1 MSHVVRGPRLPAVT
15 VGYAAVALVMTWPL
29 VLGLG
34 RDVPGD
40 LGDAL
45 LNMWI
50 LAWGFEALPG
60 LLTGSLSWTAFWNA
74 PMFHPEPLALA
85 LSEHLLAQ
93 VMQGAPIYWLTGNI
107 VLTYNLL
114 FLSTYILSALGT
126 YLLVRDLT
134 GDWRAGL
141 ISGLAFGFLPYRV
154 AQISH
159 LQVLS
164 TQWMPL
170 ALWGLHRFIHH
181 GSVRALAGGA
191 ASLVMLHWS
200 CGYYVLFFAP
210 CVAAFCLHELWR
222 AGNLRSLARWV
233 GLTIA
238 GGASLALTLP
248 VLMPYLDVRSTYGF
262 QRGREEIL
270 SFSANLWAL
279 ATSSRA
285 LTVWG
290 SVMQAMPMP
299 EGEGFPGITLG
310 LLGIVG
316 SVYAVWT
323 ARGPQPVAEP
333 RWRTGL
339 GWGALAWVV
348 VNAALFVGTLAL
360 GRVVFTAGPFLVK
373 ASSSG
378 RLLLQT
384 VLGLVVAAAVSPRI
398 RQRLHRV
405 AGTPAVGALLLCL
418 FCGWMALGPR
428 PMSGVLRLKDMGLYG
443 FFYDHV
449 PGFDGL
455 RVPARYIMVGGVFL
469 SILGG
474 VGASA
479 LMRGRGAGV
488 VMTLAMTGV
497 LLDGASV
504 PVERNRTWREH
515 EARPP
520 AELPSA
526 GQAPPVY
533 RYLAR
538 LPASSVVAEFPFGDK
553 AWELRYL
560 YAAALHRRTLLNG
573 YSGWFPPGYAHRVA
587 AFSQLPREP
596 EVAWQ
601 ALVDARPTHVVLHH
615 RFFAEPERAGMVADW
630 LVSHGATF
638 DRAFGDGDVIFTMPA
653 WP

>member
-1 MSHVVRGPRLPAVT
+1 MSHAARGPRLPAVSA
-15 VGYAAVALVMTWPL
+15 GYTAVALVMTWPL
-29 VLGLG
+29 ALGLG

-50 LAWGFEALPG
+50 LAWGFDALPG

-85 LSEHLLAQ
+85 MSEHLIAQ
-93 VMQGAPIYWLTGNI
+93 VMQGAPVYWLTGNI

-114 FLSTYILSALGT
+114 FLSTYILSAIGT

-141 ISGLAFGFLPYRV
+141 VSGLAFGFLPYRV

-181 GSVRALAGGA
+181 GSRRALAGGT

-200 CGYYVLFFAP
+200 CGYYILFFAP
-210 CVAAFCLHELWR
+210 CVAVFCLHELWR
-222 AGNLRSLARWV
+222 AGHLRTTQRWV
-233 GLTIA
+233 GLVAA
-238 GGASLALTLP
+238 GATSLALTLP
-248 VLMPYLDVRSTYGF
+248 VLLPYLDVRSTYGF

-279 ATSSRA
+279 ATSSQS

-290 SVMQAMPMP
+290 SVMQAMPVP
-299 EGEGFPGITLG
+299 EGEGFLGVTLT
-310 LLGIVG
+310 LLTVIG
-316 SVYAVWT
+316 SVHALWS
-323 ARGPQPVAEP
+323 APGRQPEAES
-333 RWRTGL
+333 RWRTWL
-339 GWGALAWVV
+339 GWSALAWVGA
-348 VNAALFVGTLAL
+348 NAALFALTLVL
-360 GRVVFTAGPFLVK
+360 GRVAFMAGPFLVK

-384 VLGLVVAAAVSPRI
+384 AIGLAVAAALSSRI
-398 RQRLHRV
+398 RSGVGRV
-405 AGTPAVGALLLCL
+405 VRTPAIGALLLSV
-418 FCGWMALGPR
+418 FCVWMAMGPR
-428 PMSGVLRLKDMGLYG
+428 PMSGVLRLTDMGLYG

-455 RVPARYIMVGGVFL
+455 RVPARYLMVAGLFL
-469 SILGG
+469 SIAGG
-474 VGASA
+474 VGAS
-479 LMRGRGAGV
+479 LLIRGRRADV
-488 VMTLAMTGV
+488 VLALALAGV
-497 LLDGASV
+497 LLDGASI
-504 PVERNRTWREH
+504 PIDRNRTWREH

-533 RYLAR
+533 RYLSQ
-538 LPASSVVAEFPFGDK
+538 LPTSTVVAEFPFGDK

-560 YAAALHRRTLLNG
+560 YTAVLHRRTLLNG
-573 YSGWFPPGYAHRVA
+573 YSGWFPPAYVHRVA
-587 AFSQLPREP
+587 AFAQLPLEP

-601 ALVDARPTHVVLHH
+601 ALMEARPTHVVLHQ
-615 RFFAEPERAGMVADW
+615 RYFADPARAGVIADW
-630 LVSHGATF
+630 LVSHGASF
-638 DRAFGDGDVIFTMPA
+638 DRAFGDGDVIYTMPTMR
-653 WP
+653 

>member
-1 MSHVVRGPRLPAVT
+1 MSHAARGPRLPAVAA
-15 VGYAAVALVMTWPL
+15 GYTAVALVMTWPL
-29 VLGLG
+29 ALGLG

-50 LAWGFEALPG
+50 LAWGFDALPG
-60 LLTGSLSWTAFWNA
+60 LLTGSLSWTVFWNA

-85 LSEHLLAQ
+85 MSEHLIAQ
-93 VMQGAPIYWLTGNI
+93 VMQGAPVYWLTGNI
-107 VLTYNLL
+107 VFTYNLL
-114 FLSTYILSALGT
+114 FLSTYILSAIGT

-134 GDWRAGL
+134 GDWRAGI

-181 GSVRALAGGA
+181 GSRRALAGGT

-222 AGNLRSLARWV
+222 AGHLRTLSRWV
-233 GLTIA
+233 GLMTA

-248 VLMPYLDVRSTYGF
+248 VLLPYLDVRSTYGF

-279 ATSSRA
+279 GTSSQA

-290 SVMQAMPMP
+290 SVMQAMPVP
-299 EGEGFPGITLG
+299 EGEGFLGVTLTVLALIGCGSAASSVRMLPPQAESPARLWPGRIALCW
-310 LLGIVG
+310 
-316 SVYAVWT
+316 AV
-323 ARGPQPVAEP
+323 A
-333 RWRTGL
+333 
-339 GWGALAWVV
+339 
-348 VNAALFVGTLAL
+348 NAALFAVTLAL
-360 GRVVFTAGPFLVK
+360 GRVVVMAGPPILK

-384 VLGLVVAAAVSPRI
+384 LVGLALAAALSPRI
-398 RQRLHRV
+398 RARLRHI
-405 AGTPAVGALLLCL
+405 ASTPTVGALLLCV
-418 FCGWMALGPR
+418 FCVWMAMGPR
-428 PMSGVLRLKDMGLYG
+428 PMSGVVRLNDLGLYG
-443 FFYDHV
+443 FFYDLV

-455 RVPARYIMVGGVFL
+455 RVPARYLMVAGLFL
-469 SILGG
+469 SIAGG
-474 VGASA
+474 VGASV
-479 LMRGRGAGV
+479 LMRGQRSGI
-488 VMTLAMTGV
+488 VMALAMAGV
-497 LLDGASV
+497 LLDGASI
-504 PVERNRTWREH
+504 PLDRNRTWREH
-515 EARPP
+515 EAWPP
-520 AELPSA
+520 AQLPSA
-526 GQAPPVY
+526 DEVPPVY
-533 RYLAR
+533 RYLSQ
-538 LPASSVVAEFPFGDK
+538 LPASAVVSEFPFGDK

-560 YAAALHRRTLLNG
+560 YTAVLHRRTLLNG
-573 YSGWFPPGYAHRVA
+573 YSGWFPPAYVHRVA

-596 EVAWQ
+596 ETAWQ
-601 ALVDARPTHVVLHH
+601 ALMDARPTHVVLHH
-615 RFFAEPERAGMVADW
+615 RYFAEPERAGMIADW
-630 LVSHGATF
+630 LVSHGASF
-638 DRAFGDGDVIFTMPA
+638 DRAFGDGDVIYTMP
-653 WP
+653 PVP

>member
-1 MSHVVRGPRLPAVT
+1 MSHAARGPRLPAVAA
-15 VGYAAVALVMTWPL
+15 GYTAVALVMTWPL
-29 VLGLG
+29 ALGLG
-34 RDVPGD
+34 CDVPGD

-50 LAWGFEALPG
+50 LAWGFDALPG

-85 LSEHLLAQ
+85 MSEHLIAQ

-114 FLSTYILSALGT
+114 FLSTYILSAIGT
-126 YLLVRDLT
+126 YLLVSDLT

-181 GSVRALAGGA
+181 GSRRALAGGTA
-191 ASLVMLHWS
+191 ALVMLHWS
-200 CGYYVLFFAP
+200 CGYYILFFAP

-222 AGNLRSLARWV
+222 AGHLRSLSRWL
-233 GLTIA
+233 GLMTA

-248 VLMPYLDVRSTYGF
+248 VLLPYLDVRSTYGF

-279 ATSSRA
+279 ATSSQA

-290 SVMQAMPMP
+290 SVMQAMPVP
-299 EGEGFPGITLG
+299 EGEGFLGVTLT
-310 LLGIVG
+310 LLAVVG
-316 SVYAVWT
+316 SGHALWS
-323 ARGPQPVAEP
+323 ARGRQPEAEP
-333 RWRTGL
+333 RWRTWL
-339 GWGALAWVV
+339 GWSALAWVGA
-348 VNAALFVGTLAL
+348 NAALFSLTLAL
-360 GRVVFTAGPFLVK
+360 GRVVFMAGPFLVK

-384 VLGLVVAAAVSPRI
+384 AIGLAVAAALSPRI
-398 RQRLHRV
+398 RSGIGRV
-405 AGTPAVGALLLCL
+405 VRTPAIGALLLSL
-418 FCGWMALGPR
+418 FCVWMAMGPR
-428 PMSGVLRLKDMGLYG
+428 PMSGVLRLNDMGLYG

-455 RVPARYIMVGGVFL
+455 RVPARYVMVAGLFL
-469 SILGG
+469 SIAGG
-474 VGASA
+474 VGASL
-479 LMRGRGAGV
+479 LMRGRQAGV
-488 VMTLAMTGV
+488 VMALAMIGV
-497 LLDGASV
+497 LLDGASI
-504 PVERNRTWREH
+504 PIDRNRTWREH

-533 RYLAR
+533 RYLSQM
-538 LPASSVVAEFPFGDK
+538 PASAVVAEFPFGDK

-560 YAAALHRRTLLNG
+560 YTAALHRRTLLNG
-573 YSGWFPPGYAHRVA
+573 YSGWFPPAYVHRVA
-587 AFSQLPREP
+587 AFAQLPLEP

-601 ALVDARPTHVVLHH
+601 ALTEARPTHVVLHQ
-615 RFFAEPERAGMVADW
+615 RYFADPARASVIAEW
-630 LVSHGATF
+630 LVSHGASF
-638 DRAFGDGDVIFTMPA
+638 DRAFGDGDVIYTMPA
-653 WP
+653 VP

>member
-1 MSHVVRGPRLPAVT
+1 MSHAARGPRLPAVAA
-15 VGYAAVALVMTWPL
+15 GYTAVALVMTWPL
-29 VLGLG
+29 ALGLG

-50 LAWGFEALPG
+50 LAWGFDALPG

-85 LSEHLLAQ
+85 MSEHLIAQ

-114 FLSTYILSALGT
+114 FLSTYVLSAIGT

-181 GSVRALAGGA
+181 GSRRALAGGT

-200 CGYYVLFFAP
+200 CGYYILFFAP

-222 AGNLRSLARWV
+222 AGHLRSLSRWL
-233 GLTIA
+233 GLISA

-248 VLMPYLDVRSTYGF
+248 VLLPYLDVRSTYGF

-279 ATSSRA
+279 ATSSQA

-290 SVMQAMPMP
+290 SVMQAMPVP
-299 EGEGFPGITLG
+299 EGEGFLGVTLT
-310 LLGIVG
+310 LLAVVG
-316 SVYAVWT
+316 SGHALWS
-323 ARGPQPVAEP
+323 ARGRQPWAEP
-333 RWRTGL
+333 RWRTWL
-339 GWGALAWVV
+339 GWSALAWVGA
-348 VNAALFVGTLAL
+348 NAALFSLTLAL
-360 GRVVFTAGPFLVK
+360 GRVVFMAGPFLVK

-384 VLGLVVAAAVSPRI
+384 AIGLAVAAALSPRI
-398 RQRLHRV
+398 RSGVGRV
-405 AGTPAVGALLLCL
+405 VRTPAIGALLLSL
-418 FCGWMALGPR
+418 FCVWMAMGPR
-428 PMSGVLRLKDMGLYG
+428 PMSGVLRLNDMGLYG

-455 RVPARYIMVGGVFL
+455 RVPARYLMVAGLFL
-469 SILGG
+469 SIAGG
-474 VGASA
+474 VGAS
-479 LMRGRGAGV
+479 LLIRGRRADV
-488 VMTLAMTGV
+488 VLAVAMAGV
-497 LLDGASV
+497 LLDGASI
-504 PVERNRTWREH
+504 PIDRNRTWREH
-515 EARPP
+515 EAQPP
-520 AELPSA
+520 AALPSA
-526 GQAPPVY
+526 GQTPPVY
-533 RYLAR
+533 RYLSQ
-538 LPASSVVAEFPFGDK
+538 LPASTVVAEFPFGDK

-560 YAAALHRRTLLNG
+560 YTAVLHRRTLLNG
-573 YSGWFPPGYAHRVA
+573 YSGWFPPAYVHRVA

-596 EVAWQ
+596 ETAWQ
-601 ALVDARPTHVVLHH
+601 ALMEARPTHVVLHQ
-615 RFFAEPERAGMVADW
+615 RYFADPARAGVIADW
-630 LVSHGATF
+630 LVSHGASF
-638 DRAFGDGDVIFTMPA
+638 DRAFGDGDVIYTMP
-653 WP
+653 PVP

>member
-1 MSHVVRGPRLPAVT
+1 MSHATRDTRLPAVMA
-15 VGYAAVALVMTWPL
+15 GYAAIALVMTWPL
-29 VLGLG
+29 ALGLG

-50 LAWGFEALPG
+50 LAWGFDALPG

-85 LSEHLLAQ
+85 MSEHLIAQ
-93 VMQGAPIYWLTGNI
+93 VLQGAPVYWLTGNI

-114 FLSTYILSALGT
+114 FLSTYILSAIGT

-141 ISGLAFGFLPYRV
+141 VSGLAFGFLPYRV

-181 GSVRALAGGA
+181 GSRRALAGGT

-200 CGYYVLFFAP
+200 CGYYILFFAP
-210 CVAAFCLHELWR
+210 CVAVFCLHDLWR
-222 AGNLRSLARWV
+222 AGHLRTTQRWV
-233 GLTIA
+233 GLVAA
-238 GGASLALTLP
+238 GATSLALTLP
-248 VLMPYLDVRSTYGF
+248 VLLPYLDVRSTYGF

-279 ATSSRA
+279 ATGSQA

-290 SVMQAMPMP
+290 SVMQVMPVP
-299 EGEGFPGITLG
+299 EGEGFLGVTLTLLALVG
-310 LLGIVG
+310 LL
-316 SVYAVWT
+316 SAVSSSRT
-323 ARGPQPVAEP
+323 LQQAGEP
-333 RWRTGL
+333 WWRTWL
-339 GWGALAWVV
+339 GWSALAWVAA
-348 VNAALFVGTLAL
+348 NAALFAGTLAR
-360 GRVVFTAGPFLVK
+360 GRVVIAAGPFLVR

-378 RLLLQT
+378 RLLLQMA
-384 VLGLVVAAAVSPRI
+384 LGLALAAVLSPRI
-398 RQRLHRV
+398 RTRLRRL
-405 AGTPAVGALLLCL
+405 ALTPAVGALLLGL
-418 FCGWMALGPR
+418 FSVWMAMGPR
-428 PMSGVLRLKDMGLYG
+428 PMSGVLRLMDMGLYG

-455 RVPARYIMVGGVFL
+455 RVPARYVMLAGLFL
-469 SILGG
+469 SI
-474 VGASA
+474 VAGAGAAA
-479 LMRGRGAGV
+479 LMRGRKAGL
-488 VMTLAMTGV
+488 VMTLAITGV

-504 PVERNRTWREH
+504 PIDRNRAWRER
-515 EARPP
+515 EAWPP
-520 AELPSA
+520 AEVFQTR
-526 GQAPPVY
+526 QAPPVY
-533 RYLAR
+533 RHLAQ
-538 LPASSVVAEFPFGDK
+538 LPAAAVVAEFPFGDK

-560 YAAALHRRTLLNG
+560 YAAVLHRRTLLNG
-573 YSGWFPPGYAHRVA
+573 YSGWFPPRYVHRVA

-596 EVAWQ
+596 ETAWQ
-601 ALVDARPTHVVLHH
+601 ALTEARPTHVVLHH
-615 RFFAEPERAGMVADW
+615 RYFSDPERAGVIADW
-630 LVSHGATF
+630 LVSHGASF
-638 DRAFGDGDVIFTMPA
+638 DRAFGDGDVIYTMPA
-653 WP
+653 VP